1 MDDAGEVTRLLGRLR
16 AGDRTAE
23 SRLLELVYPE
33 LRKIA
38 ARYFRSEQRGH
49 TLQPTALVNEAYLR
63 LTGQMD
69 KNWQNR
75 SHFYAVAAQLMRRI
89 LVDYARRKKAAKR
102 DDGHQK
108 VELTDTLGISESRLD
123 EIIFIDAALRRLA
136 EFDQRSSKVVELR
149 FFGGLTE
156 DEVADVL
163 QIASR
168 TVKRDWNVAK
178 AWLHGELGNEPNV

>member
-16 AGDRTAE
+16 VGDKAAE

-33 LRKIA
+33 LRRIA

-69 KNWQNR
+69 KDWHNR

-102 DDGHQK
+102 EDGRQK
-108 VELTDTLGISESRLD
+108 VELTDTLAINQGKLD
-123 EIIFIDAALRRLA
+123 EIISIDSALRRLA
-136 EFDQRSSKVVELR
+136 EFDERSSKVVELR

-178 AWLHGELGNEPNV
+178 AWLHGELSSESEA